1 MIPAPSPQRSSM
13 VMKDPSAVRS
23 LSPGMCSTRSRAAI
37 DMTPRLNYDTN
48 DPIVHYYYHLVNGIP
63 MLLSHCLD
71 CPYINTY
78 IYIYILFTIA
88 QLLFAWIVTI
98 IIHHAVLIHTYI

>member
-78 IYIYILFTIA
+78 IYIY
-88 QLLFAWIVTI
+88 
-98 IIHHAVLIHTYI
+98 TYYLRLPNFYLHGL